1 MHKTKVIKVLKT
13 FRKVELNRFDKY
25 IRSPYYNVHN
35 PTLLL
40 WEAIHKTYPDFDEKR
55 LDKEKLFQKVFPGE
69 KFNDAKLSVVRNN
82 LLNLLF
88 GFFSRTRIEQKE
100 HLLHRELLL
109 ELSQRKLD
117 DFLPRLIKEGRSKL
131 EERPD
136 LGYEKF
142 LMEDFVAE
150 YNLLR
155 SNRSTDVD
163 FQAVMN
169 QLDNFYLAQKLKYIA
184 AMKSRQRLLDVQYEI
199 PFGEEILLF
208 CRSNDL
214 SEKPLVHAYYLAN
227 CLFNTEGS
235 EQAFKALSHLME
247 HGEDDFGIDDGTHP
261 NY

>member
-1 MHKTKVIKVLKT
+1 
-13 FRKVELNRFDKY
+13 
-25 IRSPYYNVHN
+25 
-35 PTLLL
+35 
-40 WEAIHKTYPDFDEKR
+40 
-55 LDKEKLFQKVFPGE
+55 
-69 KFNDAKLSVVRNN
+69 
-82 LLNLLF
+82 
-88 GFFSRTRIEQKE
+88 
-100 HLLHRELLL
+100 LLHRELLL

-208 CRSNDL
+208 CKSNDL